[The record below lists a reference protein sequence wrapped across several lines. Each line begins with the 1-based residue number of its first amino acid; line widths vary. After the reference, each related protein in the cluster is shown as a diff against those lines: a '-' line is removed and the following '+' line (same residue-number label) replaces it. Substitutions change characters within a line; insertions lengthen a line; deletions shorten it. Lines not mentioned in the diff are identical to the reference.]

1 MIFSEVLNSKSKC
14 QVFERD
20 TRTIE
25 PDNDLETT
33 IKPSSNLIKPE
44 KGNGSSIMRGI
55 QQPSTN
61 PSTTDGIVDTDKE
74 FVQVAKQQSDNKK
87 QRYPD
92 WYIKNFINNCIP
104 SEFEQDE
111 EAVTRAWLLGQLRTH
126 GIQYSTDIIRYA
138 LRSFFM
144 VKQNRKGLGS
154 QTVDSIINSAVEK
167 FKNIDTDD
175 STAIAKLK
183 SNSVVLGDGVI
194 ATIVSDLSTS
204 RLSLRQQIYDD
215 LAGILGQQYSA
226 TKISAFIRG
235 KYQVN
240 DGIFLLFRN
249 LNDPGIYSNV
259 VIDLDRRWIWGGQ
272 STSRLRLITDR
283 ATGELDEARLYKLIV
298 LNNNDKREQ
307 SLYIRE
313 ARFLTYLQYM
323 MNSDKIPEIYELLRS
338 RDEGTSDEWRYFS
351 GDDGAKDPE
360 ATSTDPQKIANR
372 KIAIRREPNK
382 KTKNKE

>member
-20 TRTIE
+20 ARTIE

-92 WYIKNFINNCIP
+92 RYIKNFINNCIP

-226 TKISAFIRG
+226 TKMSAFIRG

-272 STSRLRLITDR
+272 STTRLRLITDR

-372 KIAIRREPNK
+372 KISIRREPKK